1 MAEPSMR
8 LNRRGLLRAGAGLAA
23 AAGLGAAAGPG
34 AAVAG
39 PIAGATGPI
48 AGAADVPASKR
59 FDLKAPSHDLF
70 RHKPLRDDTVQQS
83 FTFDNVN
90 RRLFVVQRRN
100 GTGSAAGDLCVTRLD
115 FAGNQLGYMYLT
127 GFGHGVSIAAEPVG
141 SASYLW
147 TEVDANANGYG
158 RRLARFEFRDGA
170 TLPNSS
176 TALAKF
182 TPVADATEHTCAV
195 DPVHGRLVVRY
206 HRGGAKRFAVYELAR
221 ASAGDFGTRLADFAQ
236 PALGSPAPVFQG
248 YTAHGRYLYLLDG
261 ESYDSSPTLNSRV
274 TSVDINTGEIAE
286 GPVITR
292 AGESLTYR
300 EPEGMA
306 VYRTEAG
313 ETRLF
318 LGFASGAAGD
328 RRCNL
333 FYKNVLV

>member
-1 MAEPSMR
+1 MAEPSKR

-34 AAVAG
+34 AAAAG
-39 PIAGATGPI
+39 PS

-59 FDLKAPSHDLF
+59 FDLRAPSHDLF
-70 RHKPLRDDTVQQS
+70 RHKTLRDDTVQQS
-83 FTFDNVN
+83 FTFDNAN

-100 GTGSAAGDLCVTRLD
+100 GTDSAAGDLCVTQLD

-158 RRLARFEFRDGA
+158 RRLARFQFRNGT

-176 TALAKF
+176 TGLAKF

-236 PALGSPAPVFQG
+236 PSLGSPAPVFQG
-248 YTAHGRYLYLLDG
+248 YTAFGRYLYLLDG
-261 ESYDSSPTLNSRV
+261 ESYDSSPTLNSHV

-286 GPVITR
+286 GPVVTR

-313 ETRLF
+313 EPRLF
-318 LGFASGAAGD
+318 LGFASGTAGD